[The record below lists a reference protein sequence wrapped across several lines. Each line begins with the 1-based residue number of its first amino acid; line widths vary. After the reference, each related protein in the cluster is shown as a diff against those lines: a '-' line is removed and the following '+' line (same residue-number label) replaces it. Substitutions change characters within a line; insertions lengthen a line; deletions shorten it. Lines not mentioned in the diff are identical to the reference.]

1 MQESPSDKDDSKFPD
16 GREIS
21 AFVATLASEGE
32 RVAVIISAARID
44 YVLEGILK
52 GLMVPHTGPSDPLFD
67 SERLL
72 GSFSAK
78 ISLSYRIG
86 LIDSELEAAITII
99 RKIRNDFSHSMRPEH
114 LGDSPHRERVNELV
128 KNLKKSPFYEALY
141 SRLALQIAPA
151 HFCAFCTGVA
161 VVLSSL
167 RVLEKFPAHPTDSRM
182 HFLIPRQGLLK
193 DF

>member
-1 MQESPSDKDDSKFPD
+1 MQEYPSDKDDSKFPD

-67 SERLL
+67 SERPL

-128 KNLKKSPFYEALY
+128 KNLKTSPFYEAIY
-141 SRLALQIAPA
+141 SGLAPHIAPA

-167 RVLEKFPAHPTDSRM
+167 RVLEKLRAQPIGSRM
-182 HFLIPRQGLLK
+182 LIPRQGLLK